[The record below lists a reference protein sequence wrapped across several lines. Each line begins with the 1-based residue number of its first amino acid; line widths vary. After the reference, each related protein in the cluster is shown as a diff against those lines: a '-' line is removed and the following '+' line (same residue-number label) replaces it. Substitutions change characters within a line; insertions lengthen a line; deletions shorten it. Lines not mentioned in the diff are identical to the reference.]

1 MAQNAHDAL
10 ATLADR
16 SATTRRV
23 LGQWAGVGPLC
34 ALGPALQAR
43 LDAATEEMD
52 AIDVRIAAALPQQ
65 GYGF

>member
-1 MAQNAHDAL
+1 MVQNGRDAL

-23 LGQWAGVGPLC
+23 LGQWAGVGPLR

-43 LDAATEEMD
+43 LDAANGEMD
-52 AIDVRIAAALPQQ
+52 AIDMRIAAALPQQ
-65 GYGF
+65 G